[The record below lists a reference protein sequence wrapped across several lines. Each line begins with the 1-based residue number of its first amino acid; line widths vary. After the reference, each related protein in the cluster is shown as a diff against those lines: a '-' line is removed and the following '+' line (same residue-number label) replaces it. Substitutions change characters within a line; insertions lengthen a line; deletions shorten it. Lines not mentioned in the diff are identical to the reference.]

1 MAEKHPDELELLS
14 FVEEELEG
22 DARQGV
28 AEHLVAC
35 RSCTDQV
42 KRLEMGREA
51 LRDAPMLE
59 LSADRRQDLLAAL
72 PDRPDPWR
80 LFRPAKR
87 ALLVAAPVAAAAAF
101 VGVFVL
107 AGTQLRS
114 GGDDDADVDAAA
126 EATMDQ
132 AERAEG
138 GDEAATEAS
147 PALTLTLVRRVEGPP
162 AAVVRVLGSEGI
174 SARVEPSGAVVAEGR
189 AGDVRA
195 ALAARRG
202 GDVPVYVE

>member
-14 FVEEELEG
+14 FVEEELDG
-22 DARQGV
+22 DARQEV

-42 KRLEMGREA
+42 RRLETGREA
-51 LRDAPMLE
+51 LRAAPMLE
-59 LSADRRQDLLAAL
+59 LSGDRRQDILASL
-72 PDRPDPWR
+72 PERRDPWR

-87 ALLVAAPVAAAAAF
+87 ALVIAAPVAAAAAF

-107 AGTQLRS
+107 AGTQLGS
-114 GGDDDADVDAAA
+114 GGDDDAAVDAAA

-147 PALTLTLVRRVEGPP
+147 PTQALTLVRTVQGPP
-162 AAVVRVLGSEGI
+162 AAVVRLLENEGI
-174 SARVEPSGAVVAEGR
+174 SAQVEPSGAVVAAGR
-189 AGDVRA
+189 AGEVRA